1 MRALGEPIQQAK
13 WRAPEDRAID
23 VKRLFYLFL
32 LLQNN
37 LYEPIFSNKSTL
49 LPIFARILALPLMAK
64 LSPEARARL
73 EAFKA
78 IKVKHPRLE
87 DVDRQ
92 VTQAIEEHA
101 GYTHLLV
108 YGPSGVGKSTVTRRI
123 AERFVMEETNRA
135 IVPVVWVEARPSD
148 TGVYARL
155 DYYRQVLSSL
165 REHAAVKDHLMQ
177 VALAPRAGRKQVDAV
192 EYAFERLQVKAVVI
206 DEAQHLM

>member
-23 VKRLFYLFL
+23 VKHLFYLFL

-155 DYYRQVLSSL
+155 DYYRQVLH
-165 REHAAVKDHLMQ
+165 RCVNMQ
-177 VALAPRAGRKQVDAV
+177 R
-192 EYAFERLQVKAVVI
+192 
-206 DEAQHLM
+206 

>member
-1 MRALGEPIQQAK
+1 
-13 WRAPEDRAID
+13 
-23 VKRLFYLFL
+23 
-32 LLQNN
+32 
-37 LYEPIFSNKSTL
+37 
-49 LPIFARILALPLMAK
+49 MAK
-64 LSPEARARL
+64 LSLEARARL

-78 IKVKHPRLE
+78 VKVKHPHLE

-92 VTQAIEEHA
+92 VTQAIEEHG

-123 AERFVMEETNRA
+123 AERFVTEEVNRA

-165 REHAAVKDHLMQ
+165 REHAAVKDRLMQ
-177 VALAPRAGRKQVDAV
+177 LALAPRAGRKQVDAA
-192 EYAFERLQVKAVVI
+192 E
-206 DEAQHLM
+206 